1 MENIKLFEPKNTF
14 LLDNEQEKWFFH
26 CRYTALTD
34 SNNPQVYWRVLKKRL
49 WLKEMK
55 PLQIVTV

>member
-1 MENIKLFEPKNTF
+1 MVFSIV
-14 LLDNEQEKWFFH
+14 DII
-26 CRYTALTD
+26 AVLTD
-34 SNNPQVYWRVLKKRL
+34 SNNPQVYWRVFNDF